1 MSRVYVAPISF
12 GLGDL
17 VVSLPVVQALIEQ
30 ARRTGGETWLVARS
44 SAQTKLAERI
54 EGLGGCVDEDT
65 FDARAGGDR
74 FVDLRD
80 HPLQRDYWWGSPEFE
95 QAFGPLSIN
104 EILGRI
110 CADFGIDAKFTRPVP
125 LTTRPRPKLR
135 SSVLFVTESDGPSKR
150 WSAENW
156 ASLAQSIRN
165 LGLDVRLVTRDEVS
179 AEMRA
184 AGIEATSAPT
194 PGDAIDVLSACRAV
208 IGIDTGL
215 THIAVQQGSP
225 TVTICRANTI
235 FLRPWPHARAVTGGQ
250 CDDACTSLEKDYAY
264 NERVS
269 LRGFRWQPRTCPVG
283 GRCLDPVQPADVLRT
298 LGELL

>member
-1 MSRVYVAPISF
+1 MPPPSSSTVSRHWRSAPWATGSRWSRRSPHSPNPTSWSWAAVSRSSTRSLASTRKAKVTADAATSARNAGTRSPRCRSRISRTTRSDDGAVDRHAAMSRVYVAPISF

-17 VVSLPVVQALIEQ
+17 VVSLPVVQALIAQ

-65 FDARAGGDR
+65 FDSRASGDR

-110 CADFGIDAKFTRPVP
+110 CADFGIDAKFARPVP
-125 LTTRPRPKLR
+125 LTTRPRPELR

-150 WSAENW
+150 WSAQSW
-156 ASLAQSIRN
+156 ASLAQSI
-165 LGLDVRLVTRDEVS
+165 
-179 AEMRA
+179 
-184 AGIEATSAPT
+184 
-194 PGDAIDVLSACRAV
+194 
-208 IGIDTGL
+208 
-215 THIAVQQGSP
+215 
-225 TVTICRANTI
+225 
-235 FLRPWPHARAVTGGQ
+235 
-250 CDDACTSLEKDYAY
+250 
-264 NERVS
+264 
-269 LRGFRWQPRTCPVG
+269 
-283 GRCLDPVQPADVLRT
+283 
-298 LGELL
+298 